1 MAFRPTYRLVVGFVT
16 FVLAMGAAYLIAR
29 AEAREQT
36 PTVPVGTLEKL
47 LPAPAGW
54 TRVDANTDVVVIS
67 PDCSHPIAA
76 ASYSKGEMRI
86 KISLADSGLHPDSLM
101 ALAPMIVMLPEGYSE
116 RIPPATTVERLRR
129 NGMQTAE
136 RWDERKGNAD
146 ITMLVNGRF
155 VVSGEGRHLDSLE
168 TLRALVDT
176 IDVKRLADLR

>member
-1 MAFRPTYRLVVGFVT
+1 MT
-16 FVLAMGAAYLIAR
+16 FALAMGAAYCMSRL
-29 AEAREQT
+29 EAREQA
-36 PTVPVGTLEKL
+36 PTVPVAALEKL

-54 TRVDANTDVVVIS
+54 TRVDTKSDQVVIS
-67 PDCSHPIAA
+67 PECSHPVAL
-76 ASYSKGEMRI
+76 ASFTQGDMQI

-116 RIPPATTVERLRR
+116 RIPPATKVERLQRH
-129 NGMQTAE
+129 GMQIAE

-146 ITMLVNGRF
+146 ITMLVTGRF

-176 IDVKRLADLR
+176 IDVKRLAELK